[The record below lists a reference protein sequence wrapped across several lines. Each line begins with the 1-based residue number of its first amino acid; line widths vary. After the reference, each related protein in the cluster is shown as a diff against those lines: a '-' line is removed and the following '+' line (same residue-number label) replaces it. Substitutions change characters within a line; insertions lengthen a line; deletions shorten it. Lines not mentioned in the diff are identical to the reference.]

1 MSQSQKSL
9 RVPKQAKEKYEAIVA
24 ITDAFCDQYLN
35 REYKEM
41 AQFLAAALARK
52 RPSPIMKGYAKGW
65 ACGVVHALGL
75 VNFLYDSSFEPYMKA
90 SDLYAAF
97 GVSQATGQAKSKQI
111 RDLFDMYQFDPN
123 WTLPSMMEQNS
134 LAWMV
139 QLPNG
144 FIVDARSLPVQIQ
157 TMLAAQGVIPYV
169 VGEAEEEET
178 AVLPNPDQP
187 PDARCGLCGKQ
198 GRLTQTPCCGQW
210 ICDDADQ
217 YQMFSYAHNS
227 CYRNHDRYTL
237 CSSHSHEGHSGDWQT
252 CEACRQSFETEMYVW
267 YGTNEYNFV
276 KLQNPPKYE
285 PTRCANCN
293 KIIRLAEDG
302 YMQKSD
308 DYYCMDCEPMPGFI
322 A

>member
-1 MSQSQKSL
+1 
-9 RVPKQAKEKYEAIVA
+9 VA
-24 ITDAFCDQYLN
+24 VTDAFCSQHLN

-41 AQFLAAALARK
+41 ARFLTAALARK
-52 RPSPIMKGYAKGW
+52 RPSPIMRGQSKGW

-75 VNFLYDSSFEPYMKA
+75 VNFLHDPSFEPHMKA
-90 SDLYAAF
+90 SELYAAF

-144 FIVDARSLPVQIQ
+144 FVADARSLPLEIQ
-157 TMLAAQGVIPYV
+157 QFLAAQGIIPYV
-169 VGEAEEEET
+169 PGGVAEEET
-178 AVLPNPDQP
+178 AVIPNPHQP
-187 PDARCGLCGKQ
+187 ANARCGLCGKQ
-198 GRLTQTPCCGQW
+198 GRLTKTPCCDQW
-210 ICDDADQ
+210 ICDDSDQ
-217 YQMFSYAHNS
+217 YQMFSFAHNS

-237 CSSHSHEGHSGDWQT
+237 CSSHLHEQHEGDWQT
-252 CEACRQSFETEMYVW
+252 CQVCRNRFETEMYVW

-276 KLQNPPKYE
+276 KLQNPPKYK

-302 YMQKSD
+302 YTQKAD
-308 DYYCMDCEPMPGFI
+308 GYYCMACEPLPSF
-322 A
+322 